1 MIHTSL
7 VMVSVPDQADGRYI
21 DQIIFMHV
29 IYGRRTYI
37 YCPSYICTLD
47 GRSRKVPRRTPLG
60 GVPGR
65 PPDSHPRTG
74 VSREGCRNPGIPA
87 RGISR
92 IPGFPPRTARGSGP
106 SRDSFNVNERF
117 REARTFCMGARARL
131 RACTSALC
139 GARVTCA
146 RLRLRGARIG
156 HVIIADRICRYSSFR

>member
-1 MIHTSL
+1 LLGAFWKPPGPETCPPWAYFQPQTFTQPAISDHEARRPVGREGAKKDEIEKRFPARVRAL
-7 VMVSVPDQADGRYI
+7 QNGPAD
-21 DQIIFMHV
+21 
-29 IYGRRTYI
+29 
-37 YCPSYICTLD
+37 
-47 GRSRKVPRRTPLG
+47 SRI
-60 GVPGR
+60 PGF
-65 PPDSHPRTG
+65 PDSRI
-74 VSREGCRNPGIPA
+74 PGFPD
-87 RGISR
+87 SR

-146 RLRLRGARIG
+146 RLRLCGARIG

>member
-1 MIHTSL
+1 M
-7 VMVSVPDQADGRYI
+7 
-21 DQIIFMHV
+21 
-29 IYGRRTYI
+29 GRRSPSLLGAFWKPPGPET
-37 YCPSYICTLD
+37 CPPWAYFQPQTFTQPAISD
-47 GRSRKVPRRTPLG
+47 HEARRPVG
-60 GVPGR
+60 
-65 PPDSHPRTG
+65 
-74 VSREGCRNPGIPA
+74 REGAKKDEIEKRFPA
-87 RGISR
+87 RVRALHERTSGFPDSR

-146 RLRLRGARIG
+146 RLRLCGARIG